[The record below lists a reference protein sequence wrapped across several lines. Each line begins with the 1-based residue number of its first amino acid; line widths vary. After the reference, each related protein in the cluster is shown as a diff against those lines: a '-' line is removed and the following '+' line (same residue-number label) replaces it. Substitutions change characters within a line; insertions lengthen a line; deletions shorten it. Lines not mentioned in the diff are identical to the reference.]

1 MYITLITDC
10 ADANARGRQTTR
22 IRSTTGCSPSF
33 VPVSGSLDRC
43 ASLEA
48 SGNIVD
54 MLDAAGD
61 GEGIV
66 LANVAPRQGVERRW
80 GNGTPFGFFR
90 HQRSLVCTTVSGAM
104 LSVPFKLGLF
114 ERYFVLDMHQT
125 LLRMAH
131 EGVISSE
138 DVERISA
145 SQFRSFDFLPL
156 AAWWI
161 YQGGDPVT
169 HEYPTTDIPET
180 HGEVWCMDN
189 FGNMKTTIL
198 AEELPLVHGHVST
211 RYGEL
216 PFVRS
221 LKDVPDGTAAIT
233 VGSSGIG
240 ERRFVEIV
248 VQGGHAAERFGVRAG
263 DRVFDR

>member
-1 MYITLITDC
+1 
-10 ADANARGRQTTR
+10 
-22 IRSTTGCSPSF
+22 
-33 VPVSGSLDRC
+33 
-43 ASLEA
+43 
-48 SGNIVD
+48 

-66 LANVAPRQGVERRW
+66 LANVAPRQGVERHW

-90 HQRSLVCTTVSGAM
+90 YRRSLVCTTVSGAM
-104 LSVPFKLGLF
+104 LSVPFKMGLF

-131 EGVISSE
+131 AGVIRSE
-138 DVERISA
+138 DVERIGA

-156 AAWWI
+156 VAWWI
-161 YQGGDPVT
+161 HQGGDPVT

-180 HGEVWCMDN
+180 KDEVWCVDN

-198 AEELPLVHGHVST
+198 AEELPFVQGLVPT
-211 RYGEL
+211 RFGEL

-233 VGSSGIG
+233 VGSSGIDA
-240 ERRFVEIV
+240 RRFVEIV
-248 VQGGHAAERFGVRAG
+248 VQGGHAAERFGVRTG
-263 DRVFDR
+263 DPVFDR